1 MHYLN
6 RRVSLLMLRLKTV
19 KKNKSFYSGNK
30 VDQNQ
35 EKMNKNLS
43 NLQVLKII
51 ILIRNQLLL
60 IQKVPLNYMWYLN
73 NKIHMNKPKEV
84 NYLGNNFQN
93 KIYQLPLKVY
103 QELKRIYIRWEI
115 MKLHKFWKKR
125 DNFSILIILN
135 R

>member
-51 ILIRNQLLL
+51 ILIRNQLPL

-125 DNFSILIILN
+125 DNFSILIIQN

>member
-51 ILIRNQLLL
+51 ISILNQLLL

>member
-19 KKNKSFYSGNK
+19 KKNKNFYSGNK

-51 ILIRNQLLL
+51 ISILNQLLL

-93 KIYQLPLKVY
+93 KIYLSPLKVY

-125 DNFSILIILN
+125 DNFSILIIQN

>member
-19 KKNKSFYSGNK
+19 KKNKNFYSGNK

-51 ILIRNQLLL
+51 ISILNQLLL

-125 DNFSILIILN
+125 DNFSILIIQN